1 MSKPQKMTQL
11 LFQNATIVSEGKSSV
26 SDLLV
31 SDGKIERIGKGLS
44 VPVDCEVID
53 ATGKLLTYGLCDV
66 HVHFRVPGRPDKE
79 TILTGSQ
86 AAAAGGYTTVCTMPN
101 LDPCP
106 DTPAHLAEQQ
116 ALIDRDAVVDVLP
129 YATLTL
135 GRKGLVPVDMAAL
148 KPHVVGFSDD
158 GSGIQDRGVMRQL
171 MEQAVREDVIIAAH
185 CEDNTL
191 LHGGYIHSGRYAEAH
206 GHRGIVSESEWGQ
219 IARDLELAK
228 ETGCRYHVCHIS
240 TKESVA
246 LIRKFKAEGVRV

>member
-44 VPVDCEVID
+44 VPDDCEVID

-101 LDPCP
+101 LDP
-106 DTPAHLAEQQ
+106 
-116 ALIDRDAVVDVLP
+116 
-129 YATLTL
+129 
-135 GRKGLVPVDMAAL
+135 
-148 KPHVVGFSDD
+148 
-158 GSGIQDRGVMRQL
+158 
-171 MEQAVREDVIIAAH
+171 
-185 CEDNTL
+185 
-191 LHGGYIHSGRYAEAH
+191 
-206 GHRGIVSESEWGQ
+206 
-219 IARDLELAK
+219 
-228 ETGCRYHVCHIS
+228 
-240 TKESVA
+240 
-246 LIRKFKAEGVRV
+246 